1 MVSYFKRF
9 IFAGFIFCLS
19 SLNYAFAGKNAGFI
33 GFDLGGSAGAILSL
47 NNGSSNIGT
56 GITAG
61 LRGGYQAF
69 FNPRN
74 GMRFYLA
81 YAASFNAPSYAANPN
96 AQLIDLERFGI
107 THRADLNFDYLADFV
122 VQERYTMGMFI
133 GASVGYLLVNVG
145 SQYIGGITG
154 GINLGVRATL
164 NNRHQF
170 EIGLRGV
177 GIQYRAT
184 NEQNV
189 FGFNVFVGVNYSLL
203 LGVK

>member
-1 MVSYFKRF
+1 MIKKIFVLKRF
-9 IFAGFIFCLS
+9 QWLRLLTFLALFSTFCGLLS
-19 SLNYAFAGKNAGFI
+19 TFFTNPRI
-33 GFDLGGSAGAILSL
+33 VD
-47 NNGSSNIGT
+47 NNQTNVMISSN
-56 GITAG
+56 
-61 LRGGYQAF
+61 Y
-69 FNPRN
+69 
-74 GMRFYLA
+74 
-81 YAASFNAPSYAANPN
+81 
-96 AQLIDLERFGI
+96 
-107 THRADLNFDYLADFV
+107 DLNFDYLADFV

>member
-107 THRADLNFDYLADFV
+107 THRADLNFDYLLPKSHHLYSAVWKLTLKLYILIAFSNSVCLILSSPEYDCNTLILLNII
-122 VQERYTMGMFI
+122 YC
-133 GASVGYLLVNVG
+133 GAFPS
-145 SQYIGGITG
+145 SQYFPIDLEGI
-154 GINLGVRATL
+154 L
-164 NNRHQF
+164 
-170 EIGLRGV
+170 
-177 GIQYRAT
+177 
-184 NEQNV
+184 
-189 FGFNVFVGVNYSLL
+189 
-203 LGVK
+203 K